1 MKNVFIKDVDHLDH
15 GDRVVLNGWAQEVRM
30 MKNIAFIILRDSSG
44 LIQTTVKKENEFFPK
59 LQEITRE
66 SVLEITGTVPDKV
79 MSKLGREVIVESLK
93 IMFQT
98 RLLTAGIATP
108 LIIEIYIRIIKIMK
122 FLDPTSY
129 LLGIIDILNRTCF

>member
-1 MKNVFIKDVDHLDH
+1 MKTVFIKDVDHLDH
-15 GDRVVLNGWAQEVRM
+15 GDRVVLKGWAQEVRM

-79 MSKLGREVIVESLK
+79 MSKLGREVIVE
-93 IMFQT
+93 
-98 RLLTAGIATP
+98 
-108 LIIEIYIRIIKIMK
+108 
-122 FLDPTSY
+122 
-129 LLGIIDILNRTCF
+129 